1 MLCPCVLQPLLT
13 APCSARTIKPRSADA
28 CRRWSLHRGHG
39 HQPPAWAEERGFPP
53 QEDAGLPRPRRCA
66 ETDRLRWRLR
76 AARWRHRTA
85 GRPGTAPAPLGRP
98 SKTYYSF
105 PFIELIEMQFVKY
118 IRRPAFLIRWI
129 IQYEYFIRLFVFSP
143 LPLGWV
149 SCIYH
154 QRDAAHRFCREILVW
169 GLGVGL
175 CHMDRFSCGVD
186 FFLPEVEVGYIT
198 QKVHVWKVKPQFVT
212 QCSLSS
218 GNSLVCGSLCD
229 FYLSTPTQMKCAK

>member
-13 APCSARTIKPRSADA
+13 APCSARTIKPPLS
-28 CRRWSLHRGHG
+28 RRL
-39 HQPPAWAEERGFPP
+39 PPLVAPSRARAPAAGLGGGAGLPP

-66 ETDRLRWRLR
+66 ETNRLRWRPR

-154 QRDAAHRFCREILVW
+154 QRDASLLQRNTC
-169 GLGVGL
+169 LGAG
-175 CHMDRFSCGVD
+175 CGFMPHGQV
-186 FFLPEVEVGYIT
+186 FMWRCVFLPEVEVGYMT

-212 QCSLSS
+212 QCFLSS

>member
-154 QRDAAHRFCREILVW
+154 QRDASLLQRNTC
-169 GLGVGL
+169 LGAG
-175 CHMDRFSCGVD
+175 CGFMPHGQV
-186 FFLPEVEVGYIT
+186 FMWRCVFLPEVEVGYMT

-212 QCSLSS
+212 QCFLSS